1 MAGAAAMS
9 NLCCCGHMERSH
21 FAGGWCR
28 ICWCAIFE
36 TSVVENPGTP
46 YPTRTVPKSY
56 STLRPEV
63 PIAPP
68 VFSVPDVPQSG
79 QPTGDR

>member
-1 MAGAAAMS
+1 MS

-36 TSVVENPGTP
+36 TSEVENPGTP
-46 YPTRTVPKSY
+46 YPTRTKPRV
-56 STLRPEV
+56 
-63 PIAPP
+63 APMP
-68 VFSVPDVPQSG
+68 LEDPTTMADVPAGFSM
-79 QPTGDR
+79 PRGDE